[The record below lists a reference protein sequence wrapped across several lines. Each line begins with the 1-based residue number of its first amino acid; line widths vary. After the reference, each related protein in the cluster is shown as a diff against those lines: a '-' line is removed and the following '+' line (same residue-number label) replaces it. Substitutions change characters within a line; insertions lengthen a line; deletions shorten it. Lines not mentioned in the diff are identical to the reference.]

1 VNIGVVKVWNPSN
14 GWGFISGND
23 GEDYFL
29 NANNIRQGQKV
40 KVGDRVKFD
49 VYEGQKGPSAENV
62 SHA

>member
-1 VNIGVVKVWNPSN
+1 MNIGVVKVWNPSN

-62 SHA
+62 CHA

>member
-1 VNIGVVKVWNPSN
+1 MNIGVVKVWNPSN

>member
-1 VNIGVVKVWNPSN
+1 MNIGVVKVWNPSN
-14 GWGFISGND
+14 GWGFISGDD

-49 VYEGQKGPSAENV
+49 VFEGQKGPSAENV

>member
-14 GWGFISGND
+14 GWGFISGDD

-49 VYEGQKGPSAENV
+49 VFEGQKGPSAENV

>member
-1 VNIGVVKVWNPSN
+1 VNTGVVKVWNPSN
-14 GWGFISGND
+14 GWGFISGDD
-23 GEDYFL
+23 GEEYFL

-49 VYEGQKGPSAENV
+49 VFEGQKGPSAENL

>member
-1 VNIGVVKVWNPSN
+1 MNTGVVKVWNPSN
-14 GWGFISGND
+14 GWGFISGDD
-23 GEDYFL
+23 GEEYFL

-49 VYEGQKGPSAENV
+49 VFEGQKGPSAENL